1 MELFDSKY
9 VFKQTTRKNGEV
21 AIQQTESRNLKN
33 EILQRLNNLIT
44 ESYNIEIL
52 RTDEGLIILLP
63 NDELGAIPIALDVK
77 IKSLD
82 FDYLASQAQ
91 YQEKLQEKQ
100 EKEKAKQK

>member
-1 MELFDSKY
+1 MELFNSKY
-9 VFKQTTRKNGEV
+9 IFKQTKKKNGDV
-21 AIQQTESRNLKN
+21 VIQQTESRALKG
-33 EILQRLNNLIT
+33 EILQRLNNLIADT
-44 ESYNIEIL
+44 YNIEIL
-52 RTDEGLIILLP
+52 RTDDGLIILLP

-100 EKEKAKQK
+100 KKEEAKQK

>member
-1 MELFDSKY
+1 MELFDSKHI
-9 VFKQTTRKNGEV
+9 FKQTKKKNGEV
-21 AIQQTESRNLKN
+21 AIQQTESRALKS
-33 EILQRLNNLIT
+33 EILQRLSNLIT
-44 ESYNIEIL
+44 EAYDIEIL